1 MCGISGIYRF
11 DKKKVKKSDIENQL
25 NLIRHRGPDG
35 SGIYVNQNIGLGHV
49 RLSILELSE
58 AGAQPMKDDRNEY
71 VLTYNGE
78 TYNYEYLRKYLKIPA
93 KKYSGNSDTEVIL
106 NGLIQQ
112 KENFVKQMEG
122 MFAFALYDKKA
133 NKMILARDHFGIKPL
148 YYHCNSNR
156 IVFSSEIKPLLTD
169 NEIVIKE
176 DMESIKEHLVLG
188 YALEPKTAFKDVF
201 KLPPGHLMIVGENGI
216 EIKKYWDIEELIVSN
231 DNTFSDKFNESVLKH
246 TMADVPLGMFLS
258 GGFDSNIILQ
268 SLYRHNKTSTNF
280 NAYNI
285 GSENKNVTENNLFSE
300 RNIARLSS
308 KMFKTNLVEI
318 NIEGTQFISF
328 SEAIKTVE
336 EPVCNPSNIL
346 IDHITKLAH
355 KNGNKVL
362 ISGHGGDEVFGG
374 YRRHVAIRYL
384 KYLKTPIG
392 RFLLKKLKNRLG
404 ENLYYRLKMATEK
417 GNMVPHF
424 DLISLGW
431 DAIHQYKC
439 LGDFIDDEDINKMR
453 SKIQNII
460 SPLEKYSPLKQMMLL
475 DLSTYLCAQ
484 NLINMDKFSMK
495 NSIEV
500 RVPYLY
506 KPLTSIGLSQK
517 DKGLIKGKKTKVLIR
532 GYAKNTLPSEIQN
545 IKKSGFSPALIDL
558 AQSDEVQN
566 ILFSKKA
573 KERGI
578 FDLDN
583 LKKFINKTSKFTE
596 SDAMALLNYV
606 YVEQWF
612 RTFIDSKTFLNND

>member
-11 DKKKVKKSDIENQL
+11 DNKKVNELDIESQL

-35 SGIYVNQNIGLGHV
+35 SGIYVNDNIGLGHV

-58 AGAQPMKDDRNEY
+58 AGAQPMKDENDEY
-71 VLTYNGE
+71 VLSYNGE
-78 TYNYEYLRKYLKIPA
+78 TYNYEDLRKLLKIPRE
-93 KKYSGNSDTEVIL
+93 KYIGTSDTEVIL
-106 NGLIQQ
+106 QGLIEQ
-112 KENFVKQMEG
+112 KESFVKHMEG
-122 MFAFALYDKKA
+122 MFALALYDKKE
-133 NKMILARDHFGIKPL
+133 NKMILARDHFGMKPL
-148 YYHCNSNR
+148 YYHYNDNR
-156 IVFSSEIKPLLTD
+156 IIFSSEIKPLLID
-169 NEIVIKE
+169 DEVNVEA

-188 YALEPKTAFKDVF
+188 YALEPKTAFKDIF
-201 KLPPGHLMIVGENGI
+201 KLPPGHLMIIDPKGI
-216 EIKKYWDIEELIVSN
+216 ETKKYWDIEELIVGNNDSFSN
-231 DNTFSDKFNESVLKH
+231 KFNESVLKH

-268 SLYRHNKTSTNF
+268 SLFNQNKTSTNF

-308 KMFKTNLVEI
+308 EMFNTNLVEI
-318 NIEGTQFISF
+318 NIEGAQFISF
-328 SEAIKTVE
+328 HEAIKTVE

-346 IDHITKLAH
+346 IDHITKLAN

-362 ISGHGGDEVFGG
+362 LSGHGGDEVFGG
-374 YRRHVAIRYL
+374 YRRHIAIKYL
-384 KYLKTPIG
+384 KYFKNPIG
-392 RFLLKKLKNRLG
+392 RLLLKKIKNKLG
-404 ENLYYRLKMATEK
+404 GNLYYRLKKATEK
-417 GNMVPHF
+417 DNKVPHF
-424 DLISLGW
+424 DLISLGF

-439 LGDFIDDEDINKMR
+439 LGSFIAEGDVDKMR
-453 SKIQNII
+453 GKINNII
-460 SPLEKYSPLKQMMLL
+460 TPFKKYSPLKQLMLL

-500 RVPYLY
+500 RIPFLY
-506 KPLTSIGLSQK
+506 RPLTAIGLSQK

-532 GYAKNTLPSEIQN
+532 DYAKNTLPDEIQN
-545 IKKSGFSPALIDL
+545 IKKSGFSPSLIDL
-558 AQSDEVQN
+558 AKSDEVQN
-566 ILFSKKA
+566 ILFSEQA

-612 RTFIDSKTFLNND
+612 RTFIDDKNFK